1 MQSSLAHAL
10 RFAKPTHFTLAHEYE
25 FSNDS
30 GTWIAAPHRP
40 CQTRAPFVPKF
51 AVAIVELTDIPDLLA
66 LAAQLPQRYPAL
78 LQSSEAH
85 AGAGASK
92 IGRWDLLAIV
102 DDDRADQVLASQSG
116 TAFFESLRTAY
127 MQARLDTSPAS
138 TLPFQSGWV
147 VYLGYEM
154 AAQVE
159 PSLQLNPPAYE
170 FPAAIAIRT
179 PAVLAVDRLA
189 RRAYLSYEAGFDHL
203 RDKVLA
209 DLHALAQ
216 QARPVPPRRFEV
228 QLSED
233 APEHFLH
240 GVARIH
246 EYLLAG
252 DTFQVNLSRGWRA
265 EIDPNVSAAQIYAN
279 LRLANPAP
287 FSALLQY
294 GDLAVISSSPE
305 RLVELRDGQVQTR
318 PIAGTLPRH
327 GELSPEAAQAFIGD
341 FKERAEHIMLIDLE
355 RNDLGR
361 VCTTGSVHVDELLCI
376 ESYAH
381 VHHLVSNVRGTL
393 APGMD
398 PIDVLKA
405 MFPGGTI
412 TGCPKV
418 RCMEIIA
425 ELEQVGR
432 GPYTGALGYIDLTG
446 AMDFNILIRTIA
458 KTGAT
463 LHFRAGAGIV
473 SDSIAEKELNE
484 TRAKAKGMLR
494 ALQL

>member
-1 MQSSLAHAL
+1 MNTNSALNQALGLLPRRGPAKLARHLSPSRAL
-10 RFAKPTHFTLAHEYE
+10 
-25 FSNDS
+25 
-30 GTWIAAPHRP
+30 
-40 CQTRAPFVPKF
+40 V
-51 AVAIVELTDIPDLLA
+51 IVELAAVPDLLA
-66 LAAQLPQRYPAL
+66 LAASNPSRYPAL
-78 LQSSEAH
+78 LQSSDGH
-85 AGAGASK
+85 AGEGLSK
-92 IGRWDLLAIV
+92 IGRWDILAVADSGNTNDVIV
-102 DDDRADQVLASQSG
+102 SDTGAGFLEA
-116 TAFFESLRTAY
+116 LRTAY
-127 MQARLDTSPAS
+127 HKERFTHPAKPN
-138 TLPFQSGWV
+138 LPFQSGWI

-154 AAQVE
+154 AAQIE
-159 PSLQLNPPAYE
+159 CRLQLQAPAYD
-170 FPAAIAIRT
+170 FPAALAIRT
-179 PAVLAVDRLA
+179 RAVIAVEREQG
-189 RRAYLSYEAGFDHL
+189 RAYLCVEAGHKHL
-203 RDKVLA
+203 RDEVLG
-209 DLHALAQ
+209 DLQ
-216 QARPVPPRRFEV
+216 QPLPLV
-228 QLSED
+228 QPGAFAVELSEE
-233 APEHFLH
+233 APERFLQ

-252 DTFQVNLSRGWRA
+252 DIFQVNLSRGWRA
-265 EIDPNVSAAQIYAN
+265 EIDPRTTATQIYAN

-287 FSALLQY
+287 FSALLQF
-294 GDLAVISSSPE
+294 GDSAVISSSPE

-318 PIAGTLPRH
+318 PIAGTLPRQ
-327 GELSPEAAQAFIGD
+327 GELSAEAARAFVGD

-361 VCTTGSVHVDELLCI
+361 VCTRGSVHVDELLCI

-381 VHHLVSNVRGTL
+381 VHHLVSNVRGSL

-425 ELEQVGR
+425 ELEQQGR
-432 GPYTGALGYIDLTG
+432 GPYTGALGYIDLSG

-494 ALQL
+494 ALQA

>member
-1 MQSSLAHAL
+1 M
-10 RFAKPTHFTLAHEYE
+10 
-25 FSNDS
+25 
-30 GTWIAAPHRP
+30 
-40 CQTRAPFVPKF
+40 
-51 AVAIVELTDIPDLLA
+51 AIVELAIAPDLLA
-66 LAAQLPQRYPAL
+66 LAAKDPVRYPAL
-78 LQSSEAH
+78 LQSSGDQ
-85 AGAGASK
+85 AGSGSSNQ
-92 IGRWDLLAIV
+92 IGRWDLLALTT
-102 DDDRADQVLASQSG
+102 DRINPVLSSQSG
-116 TAFFESLRTAY
+116 EGFFEALRSAC
-127 MQARLDTSPAS
+127 QAEQRIDSSAHA
-138 TLPFQSGWV
+138 LPFQSGWV

-159 PSLQLNPPAYE
+159 PRLQLAPPNYP
-170 FPAAIAIRT
+170 FPAAMAIRT
-179 PAVLAVDRLA
+179 PAVIAIERESG
-189 RRAYLSYEAGFDHL
+189 RAYLSWEAGFEDL
-203 RDKVLA
+203 RDHALA
-209 DLHALAQ
+209 DLNELAQ
-216 QARPVPPRRFEV
+216 QQNAAITPQAFDV

-233 APEHFLH
+233 PPEQFLR
-240 GVARIH
+240 GVTRIH

-252 DTFQVNLSRGWRA
+252 DIFQVNLSRGWRA
-265 EIDPNVSAAQIYAN
+265 DVDPHLSAAQIYAN
-279 LRLANPAP
+279 LRRANPAP
-287 FSALLQY
+287 FSALLQWQ
-294 GDLAVISSSPE
+294 DLAVISSSPE
-305 RLVELRDGQVQTR
+305 RLVELRDGKVQTR

-327 GELSPEAAQAFIGD
+327 GDLSPEAARAFIGD

-361 VCTTGSVHVDELLCI
+361 VCTLGSVHVDELLCI

-398 PIDVLKA
+398 AIDVLKA

-432 GPYTGALGYIDLTG
+432 GPYTGALGYIDLSG

-458 KTGAT
+458 KTGTT

-473 SDSIAEKELNE
+473 SDSIAEKELGE

-494 ALQL
+494 ALQPQRD